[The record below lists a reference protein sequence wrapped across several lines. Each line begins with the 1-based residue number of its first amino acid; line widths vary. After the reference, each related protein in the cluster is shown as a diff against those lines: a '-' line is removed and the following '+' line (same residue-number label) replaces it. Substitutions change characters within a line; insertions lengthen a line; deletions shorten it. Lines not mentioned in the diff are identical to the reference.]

1 MSESV
6 GKAVSELATEEVTA
20 DLAGWDVWLSEVELA
35 DSLVGADEE
44 APIDGLRLADESL
57 DPVLE
62 ADSGTDELDLEEA
75 TWWLEEDA
83 DDCALDDVDGG
94 LDGLVLEDGFDGL
107 TLLDAWDD
115 DSDGLGLLLG
125 DLDEVSELLDALDE
139 GSDGFELLE
148 ALDEGFDGLELLDT
162 LEDGLADDADELEVL
177 DEFDDEAGVIGISA
191 DLMATRGWS
200 LVKVNLIGCRL
211 SR

>member
-83 DDCALDDVDGG
+83 DDCALDGVDGG
-94 LDGLVLEDGFDGL
+94 LDGLVL
-107 TLLDAWDD
+107 
-115 DSDGLGLLLG
+115 LLG
-125 DLDEVSELLDALDE
+125 ALDEGSEGSELLDALDE
-139 GSDGFELLE
+139 GSEGSELLDALDEGSNGFELLE
-148 ALDEGFDGLELLDT
+148 ASDEGFDGLELLDT
-162 LEDGLADDADELEVL
+162 LEDGFADDADELEVI
-177 DEFDDEAGVIGISA
+177 DEFDDEAGAIGISA
-191 DLMATRGWS
+191 DLTATRGWS

-211 SR
+211 RR

>member
-83 DDCALDDVDGG
+83 DDCVLDGIDGR
-94 LDGLVLEDGFDGL
+94 LDGLVL
-107 TLLDAWDD
+107 
-115 DSDGLGLLLG
+115 LLG
-125 DLDEVSELLDALDE
+125 ALDEGSEVSELLDALDE

-148 ALDEGFDGLELLDT
+148 ASDEGFDGLELLDT
-162 LEDGLADDADELEVL
+162 LEDGFADDADELEVL
-177 DEFDDEAGVIGISA
+177 DEFDDEAGAIGISA